1 MQDCFPTIALH
12 VLPEAEARV
21 EMRVALLVL
30 LLLLAIEKEIF
41 KSYTVLLFRIESMR
55 VICGGDGGTI
65 FAVAEWG

>member
-21 EMRVALLVL
+21 EMRVVLLVL

-41 KSYTVLLFRIESMR
+41 KSYTVLLF
-55 VICGGDGGTI
+55 
-65 FAVAEWG
+65 

>member
-30 LLLLAIEKEIF
+30 LLSIEKEIF